1 MTTTKIQAEERPKE
15 RKSFKSNIFQISK
28 PAVFWTD
35 QFYLYQLCFAWFVVK
50 ASSAKAQEKD

>member
-28 PAVFWTD
+28 PAVF
-35 QFYLYQLCFAWFVVK
+35 
-50 ASSAKAQEKD
+50 